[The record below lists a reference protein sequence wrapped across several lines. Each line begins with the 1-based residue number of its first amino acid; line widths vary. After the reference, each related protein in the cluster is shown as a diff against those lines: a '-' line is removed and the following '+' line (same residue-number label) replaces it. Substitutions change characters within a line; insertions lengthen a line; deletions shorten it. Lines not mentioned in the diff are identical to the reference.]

1 MPSESRERL
10 ERTTEKDERGK
21 MIRGQQLKTTTGLL
35 RTMWR
40 KNRYLG
46 TIVSIIILLGVWKL
60 VAMSM
65 PLFVPSALPTLR
77 SMYELAIE
85 GQLIEYTLVTLYRIL
100 VGWAIGVALGIP
112 VGWLIAQSDMFKR
125 IVDPYI
131 NFFRFIPPIIWVTV
145 FLIWFGY
152 NDLTRCALVAYA
164 TFMICVIHGTVGMIT
179 IPQEKTRAALNL
191 GVKGWELFR
200 RVKIPASLP
209 EVFTGMRVAMTNSF
223 MTIIAVEMLTASS
236 GIGYLAWTSRL
247 YFRLDYVF
255 VSIIT
260 LGLTGLVTDSVFRMI
275 SRKYFR
281 RFGVASD

>member
-1 MPSESRERL
+1 MDKASEGDLSRPPAEQ
-10 ERTTEKDERGK
+10 RGGEPHQGREAK
-21 MIRGQQLKTTTGLL
+21 SGLVWVQ
-35 RTMWR
+35 WR
-40 KNRYLG
+40 NNRYLG
-46 TIVSIIILLGVWKL
+46 TIVSVLILLGLWQ
-60 VAMSM
+60 VAALSN
-65 PLFVPSALPTLR
+65 PLFVPSAWPTLR
-77 SMYELAIE
+77 SMVELTID
-85 GQLIEYTLVTLYRIL
+85 GPLIEYSRVTLYRIL
-100 VGWAIGVALGIP
+100 IGWVIGVALGIP
-112 VGWLIAQSDMFKR
+112 VGWLIAQSDTFKR

-152 NDLTRCALVAYA
+152 NDLTRFMLVAYA

-179 IPQEKTRAALNL
+179 IPPEKIRAAQNL

-247 YFRLDYVF
+247 YMRLDYVF
-255 VSIIT
+255 ASIIV
-260 LGLTGLVTDSVFRMI
+260 LGFMGLLTDLVFKVI

-281 RFGVASD
+281 RFGVAFE